1 MIGVATTSLIAL
13 AVAVAVF
20 GTVPTGGPARARS
33 VSRVA
38 EGAAPRP
45 VAPFAWLH
53 PGPAPPGWV
62 AMTTP
67 SGQATLFRPPGW
79 TPIPGDPGTVS
90 AALRGD
96 RGAYL
101 GYLNVT
107 PREGVEHSRDWA
119 RFRLNR
125 NRDEGDRHVR
135 QLAVAEALRF
145 RAARGA
151 CLIDDYSSRVG
162 AHPYREIACLV
173 TGRRHADV
181 FVAAALR
188 GDWAA
193 ERGSL
198 ERAASAFAQR

>member
-1 MIGVATTSLIAL
+1 M
-13 AVAVAVF
+13 
-20 GTVPTGGPARARS
+20 
-33 VSRVA
+33 
-38 EGAAPRP
+38 
-45 VAPFAWLH
+45 
-53 PGPAPPGWV
+53 
-62 AMTTP
+62 
-67 SGQATLFRPPGW
+67 FRPPGW

-107 PREGVEHSRDWA
+107 PREGAERARGWA

-135 QLAVAEALRF
+135 RRAAADGLRF
-145 RAARGA
+145 RTARGA

-181 FVAAALR
+181 FVGAALQS
-188 GDWAA
+188 DWA
-193 ERGSL
+193 RQSGIL
-198 ERAASAFAQR
+198 ERAASAFLQR